1 MKTNEQIKLAQET
14 IESLQDYVEL
24 SKVIKKL
31 KRSESKESIEEQLD
45 AITNTVQVQVE
56 RL

>member
-31 KRSESKESIEEQLD
+31 KKSESKESIEEQLD